1 MKTNQKIKD
10 GWLKEN
16 ETKKT
21 DNDNKTAETA
31 SADILISACEWEAMR
46 QLGFGLKEFKN
57 ICYQSWLNGE
67 K

>member
-16 ETKKT
+16 ETKEM

-31 SADILISACEWEAMR
+31 STDILISACEWEAMR
-46 QLGFGLKEFKN
+46 QLGFGLKEF
-57 ICYQSWLNGE
+57 
-67 K
+67 